1 MNKDIYAFLE
11 LLGDI
16 EGNYVDSA
24 LQPWKQ
30 RGEEHKIY
38 HLGRKVACLALI
50 AMLGFCLAFHDQVYA
65 AIKRFTTMISEG
77 FWIKKD
83 LSAYTEIIG
92 QTQTKNGVALSLNE
106 VILDDYKLLM
116 AFHVDPMEHEND
128 LSVRFDSDR
137 TRINGKRCWVSSGS
151 VGPVGD
157 WGFSLEGSSK
167 AQDFVLEEGYD
178 GLDLPE
184 GETKL
189 HLVIMVDEEKPQ
201 SQGETDTLAEFV
213 YDFTITPEELRAQ
226 TVKKDLDFSISAED
240 GRQLILKDLTMND
253 LYCRIVASGSLCED
267 EWENDYEL
275 KLKGEDSFGNP
286 VSLFGRTYISEHEL
300 LFETDLWGDYEA
312 GMSVAEDEFQSS
324 APDKNCAY
332 MDLQLYKRKIIW
344 QEEST
349 EDLDDGYAVREAI
362 GGIPGENDT
371 LAEDGYA
378 EFWSDIEDFSE
389 IYSEENHYGWEPVG
403 EKFRVMIK

>member
-226 TVKKDLDFSISAED
+226 TVKKDLDLVISAED

-253 LYCRIVASGSLCED
+253 LYCRIIASGSLCED

-286 VSLFGRTYISEHEL
+286 VSLFGGTYISEHEL

-332 MDLQLYKRKIIW
+332 MDLQLFKRKIIW

-378 EFWSDIEDFSE
+378 EFWSDIEDLSE
-389 IYSEENHYGWEPVG
+389 IYSEENNYGWEPVG

>member
-1 MNKDIYAFLE
+1 MKKDTYAFLE
-11 LLGDI
+11 LFGDI
-16 EGNYVDSA
+16 EENYVDSA

-30 RGEEHKIY
+30 RGEERKIY
-38 HLGRKVACLALI
+38 HLGRKVACLALV

-128 LSVRFDSDR
+128 LSIRFDSDR

-151 VGPVGD
+151 GGPVGD
-157 WGFSLEGSSK
+157 WGFSLEGGSK

-226 TVKKDLDFSISAED
+226 TVEKDLDLVISAED

-253 LYCRIVASGSLCED
+253 LYCRIIASGSLCED
-267 EWENDYEL
+267 EWESDYEL

-312 GMSVAEDEFQSS
+312 GMSVVEDEFQSS
-324 APDKNCAY
+324 APDKNCTY
-332 MDLQLYKRKIIW
+332 MDLQLFKRKIIW

-389 IYSEENHYGWEPVG
+389 IYSEENNYGWEPVG

>member
-65 AIKRFTTMISEG
+65 VIKRFTTMISEG

-151 VGPVGD
+151 GGPVGD

-178 GLDLPE
+178 GLDLPK

-213 YDFTITPEELRAQ
+213 YDFTITPEELRDQ
-226 TVKKDLDFSISAED
+226 TVKKTLDFSISAED

-253 LYCRIVASGSLCED
+253 LYCRIIASGSLCED

-286 VSLFGRTYISEHEL
+286 VSLFGGTYISEHEL

-332 MDLQLYKRKIIW
+332 MDLQLFKRKIIW

-378 EFWSDIEDFSE
+378 ELWSDIEDLSE
-389 IYSEENHYGWEPVG
+389 IYSEENNYGWEPVG

>member
-1 MNKDIYAFLE
+1 MKKDELTFLE
-11 LLGDI
+11 LFGNI
-16 EGNYVDSA
+16 EETYVDSA
-24 LQPWKQ
+24 LQPWKVC
-30 RGEEHKIY
+30 RGQHRIY
-38 HLGRKVACLALI
+38 HLGRKVACLVFI
-50 AMLGFCLAFHDQVYA
+50 AMLGFCVAFHDQVHA
-65 AIKRFTTMISEG
+65 AIKRFTTMIGEG

-92 QTQTKNGVALSLNE
+92 QTQTKNGVAVSLNE
-106 VILDDYKLLM
+106 VILDDHKLLIS
-116 AFHVDPMEHEND
+116 FHVDPMEHENG
-128 LSVRFDSDR
+128 LSVWFNSNR
-137 TRINGKRCWVSSGS
+137 TRINGKRCWSSSGS
-151 VGPVGD
+151 GGLVGD
-157 WGFSLEGSSK
+157 SGLSLEGGSK

-178 GLDLPE
+178 NLDLPE

-226 TVKKDLDFSISAED
+226 TVKKDLDLVISAED

-253 LYCRIVASGSLCED
+253 LYCRIIASGSLCED
-267 EWENDYEL
+267 EWESDYEL

-286 VSLFGRTYISEHEL
+286 VSLFGGTYISEHEL

-324 APDKNCAY
+324 APDKDCAY

-349 EDLDDGYAVREAI
+349 EDLGEGYVVREAI
-362 GGIPGENDT
+362 GGIPGESDAS
-371 LAEDGYA
+371 AEDEYA

-389 IYSEENHYGWEPVG
+389 IYSEENNYGWEPVG
-403 EKFRVMIK
+403 EKFRVMLK